1 MNLWF
6 RLVATIV
13 AACFGPRIVAPF
25 GASLLRFRV
34 WPHDLDTSVHMNNG
48 RYFGIMDL
56 GRLDLILRSGLWRAV
71 LRHRWI
77 PVMDAA
83 IIRFRRELRPFRA
96 FRLETR
102 VLAWTGAT
110 LLIEQRIKSDG
121 RDGEILHALAIHR
134 AGLYDRRAK
143 SYVSIE
149 RLMREMGVEAK
160 SPEPPDEVK
169 AFLVAEDALRR
180 GS

>member
-13 AACFGPRIVAPF
+13 SACFGPRIQAPF
-25 GASLLRFRV
+25 GLSLLHFRV
-34 WPHDLDTSVHMNNG
+34 WPHDLDSSLHMNNG

-56 GRLDLILRSGLWRAV
+56 GRLDLIFRSGLWRAV

-77 PVMDAA
+77 PVLDAA
-83 IIRFRRELRPFRA
+83 IVRFRRELRPFQA

-110 LLIEQRIKSDG
+110 LLIEQRIKSHG
-121 RDGEILHALAIHR
+121 RSGEILHAITIHR
-134 AGLYDRRAK
+134 AGLYDRRAR
-143 SYVSIE
+143 SYVTIE
-149 RLMREMGVEAK
+149 RLMREIGIEAK
-160 SPEPPDEVK
+160 SPEPPEEVK
-169 AFLVAEDALRR
+169 AFLAAEDALRR
-180 GS
+180 TS